1 MIVVASGGYDASMS
15 AMATV
20 RDLRPQS
27 FGSAAAHTVKD
38 PVVEPLWLGVRVL
51 AAVDRPAVESEP
63 GEPADTS
70 TIITNEAGAPIED
83 HWEIQSAL
91 AASALADRFI
101 LDGYLTKQ
109 VAHDGSG
116 VYTGAEARVS
126 TGKLL
131 AQSLLGDR
139 LDRAADQ
146 ATQKERQL
154 EATNLEGADV
164 VAFVAIDIL
173 WLDGEPLFD
182 VPLLERKRLLDSVI
196 TETDLIRVGQYVRP
210 PIDTWVGSWR
220 ALGFRGM
227 TFKAA
232 NGRYRPGAKA
242 SDWATAT
249 MPRR

>member
-1 MIVVASGGYDASMS
+1 MIAAYDGLMS
-15 AMATV
+15 ALAMV
-20 RDLRPQS
+20 QELRPQS
-27 FGSAAAHTVKD
+27 FGSGSAHTVRD
-38 PVVEPLWLGVRVL
+38 PIVEPLWLGVRVL
-51 AAVDRPAVESEP
+51 AAVDRSAETSGS
-63 GEPADTS
+63 GETAGAMTILTDETGS
-70 TIITNEAGAPIED
+70 TIED
-83 HWEIQSAL
+83 QWEIQTAL

-116 VYTGAEARVS
+116 VYTGVEARVS

-131 AQSLLGDR
+131 AQGLLGDR
-139 LDRAADQ
+139 MDRAAKQ
-146 ATQKERQL
+146 AEELEQRQ
-154 EATNLEGADV
+154 AAANLAAADI

-173 WLDGEPLFD
+173 WLDGESLFD

-196 TETDLIRVGQYVRP
+196 AETDLIRVGQYVRP

-220 ALGFRGM
+220 ALGFSGM

-232 NGRYRPGAKA
+232 NGRYRPGTAAK
-242 SDWATAT
+242 DWATAT